1 MIKMII
7 NVVKK
12 IVIGIFIL
20 YGFNL
25 LVSSINII
33 IPINYITV
41 GTVSFL
47 GIPGLLSLVLL
58 FFLVKE

>member
-1 MIKMII
+1 M
-7 NVVKK
+7 VKK

-58 FFLVKE
+58 FFLVK

>member
-58 FFLVKE
+58 FFLVK